1 MQELILN
8 TYNRI
13 YSEKS
18 FPEMWSMAIIVAI
31 PKPNKDITDP
41 QSYRQIS
48 KLMEFI
54 TKFQTRFRSERSTMD
69 NLVATIRK

>member
-1 MQELILN
+1 
-8 TYNRI
+8 
-13 YSEKS
+13 
-18 FPEMWSMAIIVAI
+18 MWLMAIIVAI